1 MNNNSKLSRTTNKD
15 NKMSQALA
23 AATST
28 NKIKSDKGGNKN
40 IVQQDHQ
47 RNLSATSPDQNNS
60 EKFENKYLINQM
72 VANAGGASGAQETQN
87 NKTQEEMRCQSDD
100 QREQSQNEGK
110 PTDKSKKK

>member
-40 IVQQDHQ
+40 IVQQDQ
-47 RNLSATSPDQNNS
+47 RVNQDSNS
-60 EKFENKYLINQM
+60 RS
-72 VANAGGASGAQETQN
+72 V
-87 NKTQEEMRCQSDD
+87 
-100 QREQSQNEGK
+100 
-110 PTDKSKKK
+110 